1 MNAPCYPGSPLRRHE
16 GAGRYLRG
24 RGRGGRLGRAM
35 IVVVG
40 AIAELERS
48 LIIERV
54 RAGMRRAKLESRHM
68 GRKPLNVDRQAVY
81 PAPPLDKATLVT
93 VAGFSV
99 HIAVAPDPLPPL
111 CLYCLSSLGDSSL
124 RGICSPLTFVITNEV
139 RDLLFLLLATLR
151 VPHPFA
157 VSLKGGNP
165 FGAWS
170 GGATPPPLPSSPS
183 SCCNHQFPD
192 LAP

>member
-1 MNAPCYPGSPLRRHE
+1 
-16 GAGRYLRG
+16 
-24 RGRGGRLGRAM
+24 M
-35 IVVVG
+35 IVIVG

-48 LIIERV
+48 VIIERV
-54 RAGMRRAKLESRHM
+54 RAGMRRAKLEGRHM

-81 PAPPLDKATLVT
+81 PEPPLDTATLAT
-93 VAGFSV
+93 VAGFNV
-99 HIAVAPDPLPPL
+99 HIAVAPVPPPPL
-111 CLYCLSSLGDSSL
+111 CLYCLSSLADSSL

-157 VSLKGGNP
+157 VSRKGGNP

-170 GGATPPPLPSSPS
+170 GGATPATSTPALIM
-183 SCCNHQFPD
+183 
-192 LAP
+192 L